1 MADAALSF
9 PRFRSRL
16 PWWGRDLQTLRNY
29 IVSIES
35 SLAPFPAER
44 VEFPTTDLAPGEYR
58 LRARVEAGGKTAG
71 SAIATIR

>member
-29 IVSIES
+29 IVNIES
-35 SLAPFPAER
+35 S
-44 VEFPTTDLAPGEYR
+44 
-58 LRARVEAGGKTAG
+58 
-71 SAIATIR
+71 